1 MEFYMVTRSTVTE
14 RVSFN
19 SLVPK
24 NWLTAF
30 LDSRKIQYP
39 DGRPL
44 FAYQVDNQEFAHIG
58 KCLSFS
64 AALGAKGIAQ
74 RLPKWDALFVLYASL
89 WWRSNYQGGS
99 WRWENI
105 LTSLEIS
112 HDDFGHAVLRPL
124 VINGL
129 KYWKRELLINSQ
141 GRQFLGTI
149 IFEGG
154 IPLGLLT
161 QNSGFDTFLKG
172 VLKDSIVYA
181 GSGLSSTDFAERRKD
196 MLATAYQKEEFLILV
211 GKVIDTVISLKINND
226 LSSQQDPVTHLDSA
240 VPKWRTLFPISIE
253 GPEGNALI
261 NSLIRQ
267 SSKVKKKA
275 NAPIY
280 LQRSLTSS
288 NQSWEI
294 ENKVYFPKTILEE
307 ELHDYWQIAQC
318 GNKIDI
324 IASNGGNKVNLA
336 VLTLYRSGEFQVSP
350 LVKSLPESNSPEGW
364 LLGFYHKGK
373 AISELLP
380 LKGGEAIEPDLPL
393 GFEFNQN
400 QQWAFVCQ
408 GNVSTTK
415 DKLRVVLPE
424 QIYPAKF
431 VQAKLGELPGGRSV
445 IELSDNTDLSLD
457 DNEIYHFKV
466 KSENPANNNTIYR
479 IWSDRTL
486 TQKNSLIAVF
496 LGFPSITKII
506 GGSLILS
513 VERSTVFWRVRG
525 GAWQDNLNT
534 AMGLVDIAVFDEG
547 KITYRKKVVILP
559 KDLNVS
565 FKSHTEQF
573 NRGEIFFNSA
583 LIRSVSTQLN
593 EKAIQGEEVNG
604 VICLDVCSD
613 EPQLQLNVTLDL
625 IGSANPVNV
634 EFPFP
639 SSGAR
644 FMCVD
649 GAQLKDGMLV
659 TLSELNSIMLDVQHN
674 DPADVPRYF
683 FDLKLQSNDKN
694 SLLNKAQSSVKL
706 ILESQQLSNSLTLQL
721 PLIDKQIHIKRL
733 FALSEDLDARIKVA
747 VRRGSDVLAHFDVV
761 RYSLTLDLEET
772 ASGKVLYLTG
782 LVGSPDNFEN
792 DNCPDLIVKALH
804 YPEERGFEVPK
815 HEVAGINTNQWLLQV
830 LSKHNGPW
838 LVYEPQIN
846 SKIRPKLFFV
856 NHPYIE
862 DGGNETKQSPLR
874 DAISE
879 GTLQARLFKLDS
891 AVQNLVEDHNHPDWL
906 LIDAYVSGFNTLP
919 LTTFDLWDRFIKND
933 YAMAD
938 LYFRFIDDPTKA
950 LYIDNFA
957 EELPFLWEGIGAYA
971 WEKAFTK
978 KMNIL
983 SEILLP
989 LENGHTMLMEQ
1000 CVRWLKSLGELGA
1013 NTPTIVKY
1021 LNHKVL
1027 GKSVKLFSVFESD
1040 GAFEI
1045 ANKLLMAKT
1054 EDSHYQKLVRRNS
1067 DESWPNLEDELSKKL
1082 STDTDP
1088 KVLRLLQLIVSD
1100 LPSWRSSVVL
1110 TPILLGIQQ
1119 ANKNHTGF
1127 ITSGIDVLSVRNIIR
1142 FDKEW
1147 FEIAFLVGFSFTI
1160 GQLNNHE

>member
-1 MEFYMVTRSTVTE
+1 MVTKNTVAE

-44 FAYQVDNQEFAHIG
+44 FAYQVDNQEFANIG

-64 AALGAKGIAQ
+64 AAFGANSITK

-89 WWRSNYQGGS
+89 WWRSNYQGGAWS
-99 WRWENI
+99 WENI
-105 LTSLEIS
+105 LTSLELS
-112 HDDFGHAVLRPL
+112 SDEFGHAVLRPL

-129 KYWKRELLINSQ
+129 KYWKRELLQNSDR
-141 GRQFLGTI
+141 RQFLGTI

-161 QNSGFDTFLKG
+161 QNTGFDTFLKG
-172 VLKDSIVYA
+172 VLKDSIEYSGA
-181 GSGLSSTDFAERRKD
+181 GLTPTNFAERRKD
-196 MLATAYQKEEFLILV
+196 MLANAYQKEEFLILV
-211 GKVIDTVISLKINND
+211 GEVIGTVISLKVNND
-226 LSSQQDPVTHLDSA
+226 LSSHHDPVAHLDSA
-240 VPKWRTLFPISIE
+240 LPKWRTLFPISIE
-253 GPEGNALI
+253 GPEGNTLI
-261 NSLIRQ
+261 NSLIMQ

-275 NAPIY
+275 DAPIF
-280 LQRSLTSS
+280 LQRNLTFFNQCWSLS
-288 NQSWEI
+288 NQI
-294 ENKVYFPKTILEE
+294 HFPKTILDDDLQEF
-307 ELHDYWQIAQC
+307 WQIDKC

-324 IASNGGNKVNLA
+324 IASNSGNKVNLA

-350 LVKSLPESNSPEGW
+350 LVNSLPENNSPEDW
-364 LLGFYHKGK
+364 LLCFYRKGQ

-380 LKGGEAIEPDLPL
+380 LRGGEAIEPDLPL
-393 GFEFNQN
+393 GFECKQN
-400 QQWAFVCQ
+400 QQWTFVCQ
-408 GNVSTTK
+408 GNVKTSK

-424 QIYPAKF
+424 FVDASKF
-431 VQAKLGELPGGRSV
+431 DYNKLGELPGGRDI
-445 IELSDNTDLSLD
+445 IELVENTDLPID

-466 KSENPANNNTIYR
+466 KTEDTAENNTVYR
-479 IWSDRTL
+479 MWSDRTL
-486 TQKNSLIAVF
+486 TQKKSSIAVF
-496 LGFPSITKII
+496 IGSPRIIKII
-506 GGSLILS
+506 GGSLLFNVANTSIY
-513 VERSTVFWRVRG
+513 WRVRG
-525 GAWQDNLNT
+525 GAWRGDLNA
-534 AMGLVDIAVFDEG
+534 AMGLVDIAVIEDG
-547 KITYRKKVVILP
+547 KIVYRKKIVVLP

-573 NRGEIFFNSA
+573 NSGEIFFNSA
-583 LIRSVSTQLN
+583 SIRSVSTSIDGV
-593 EKAIQGEEVNG
+593 AIHGDEVNG
-604 VICLDVCSD
+604 QFCLDVCS
-613 EPQLQLNVTLDL
+613 EETQLHLDVILDL
-625 IGSANPVNV
+625 VGSVIPVNV

-644 FMCVD
+644 FMRVD
-649 GAQLKDGMLV
+649 GVQLKDGMLV

-674 DPADVPRYF
+674 DPTDVPRYSL
-683 FDLKLQSNDKN
+683 DLKLQSNDKT
-694 SLLNKAQSSVKL
+694 SLLNKAQSSAKL
-706 ILESQQLSNSLTLQL
+706 ILESQQLSDGLNLQL
-721 PLIDKQIHIKRL
+721 PLIDKQVHIKRL
-733 FALSEDLDARIKVA
+733 FALSEDLDAHIKVA

-761 RYSLTLDLEET
+761 RYSLILESEET

-782 LVGSPDNFEN
+782 LEGGPDNIEN
-792 DNCPDLIVKALH
+792 DNCPDLILKALH

-846 SKIRPKLFFV
+846 SRIRPKLFFV

-891 AVQNLVEDHNHPDWL
+891 AIQNLVEDHNHPDWL

-989 LENGHTMLMEQ
+989 LENGHTMLVEQ

-1027 GKSVKLFSVFESD
+1027 GKSVKLFSIFESD
-1040 GAFEI
+1040 GSFEI

-1067 DESWPNLEDELSKKL
+1067 DESWPNLEDELSTKL
-1082 STDTDP
+1082 SSDSDP

-1100 LPSWRSSVVL
+1100 LPPWRSSVVL
-1110 TPILLGIQQ
+1110 TPLLLGIQQ

-1147 FEIAFLVGFSFTI
+1147 FEIAFLVGFSFAI

>member
-1 MEFYMVTRSTVTE
+1 MIKTVVNE

-30 LDSRKIQYP
+30 LDSRKIQFP

-44 FAYQVDNQEFAHIG
+44 FAYQVDNEEFAHIG

-64 AALGAKGIAQ
+64 AAFGANDISK
-74 RLPKWDALFVLYASL
+74 RLPNWDALFVIYASL
-89 WWRSNYQGGS
+89 WWRSNYQGGAWS
-99 WRWENI
+99 WESI
-105 LTSLEIS
+105 LTSLELS
-112 HDDFGHAVLRPL
+112 HDEFSHAVLRPL

-129 KYWKRELLINSQ
+129 KYWKRELLTNSQ

-161 QNSGFDTFLKG
+161 QNSGFDAFLKG

-181 GSGLSSTDFAERRKD
+181 GSGLSPTDFAERRKD

-211 GKVIDTVISLKINND
+211 GKVIDTVISLKIKNE
-226 LSSQQDPVTHLDSA
+226 LSSQQDPVAHLDSV
-240 VPKWRTLFPISIE
+240 VPSWRTLFPISLE
-253 GPEGNALI
+253 GPEGSALI

-275 NAPIY
+275 NSPIY
-280 LQRSLTSS
+280 LQRSLISF
-288 NQSWEI
+288 NQSWAL
-294 ENKVYFPKTILEE
+294 ENEVCFPKTILEE
-307 ELHDYWQIAQC
+307 DLQEYWQIAQC
-318 GNKIDI
+318 GNKVDI

-350 LVKSLPESNSPEGW
+350 LEISLPESNSPEDW
-364 LLGFYHKGK
+364 LLCFYHKGK

-393 GFEFNQN
+393 GFEINQN
-400 QQWAFVCQ
+400 QKWTFVCQ

-424 QIYPAKF
+424 LIDPTKF
-431 VQAKLGELPGGRSV
+431 DQDKIGELPGGRSV
-445 IELSDNTDLSLD
+445 IELTNNTDLSLD
-457 DNEIYHFKV
+457 ENEIYHFKV
-466 KSENPANNNTIYR
+466 KAENPANNNTIYR
-479 IWSDRTL
+479 MWSDKTL
-486 TQKNSLIAVF
+486 TQKKSSIAVF

-506 GGSLILS
+506 GGSLLLN
-513 VERSTVFWRVRG
+513 VEKSTVFWRVRG

-534 AMGLVDIAVFDEG
+534 ALGLVDIAVFDTD
-547 KITYRKKVVILP
+547 KIVYRKKVVVLP

-583 LIRSVSTQLN
+583 SIRSVSTQLN

-604 VICLDVCSD
+604 QLCLDVCSD

-644 FMCVD
+644 FMRID
-649 GAQLKDGMLV
+649 GAQLKEGSLV

-674 DPADVPRYF
+674 DPTDVPRYF
-683 FDLKLQSNDKN
+683 LDLKLQSNDKI
-694 SLLNKAQSSVKL
+694 SLLNKAQSSEKL
-706 ILESQQLSNSLTLQL
+706 ILETQQLSDGLNLQL
-721 PLIDKQIHIKRL
+721 PLIDKQVHIKRL
-733 FALSEDLDARIKVA
+733 FALSEDLDAHIKIA

-761 RYSLTLDLEET
+761 RYSLILESDET
-772 ASGKVLYLTG
+772 SGGKVLYLTG
-782 LVGSPDNFEN
+782 LESSPVNIEN

-804 YPEERGFEVPK
+804 FPEERGFEVPK
-815 HEVAGINTNQWLLQV
+815 HEVAGINTNQWLLQD

-846 SKIRPKLFFV
+846 SRIRPKLFFV
-856 NHPYIE
+856 SHPYIE
-862 DGGNETKQSPLR
+862 DEDNQTKQSPLR

-879 GTLQARLFKLDS
+879 GTLPARLLKLDS
-891 AVQNLVEDHNHPDWL
+891 VILNLVENHNHPDWL

-919 LTTFDLWDRFIKND
+919 LTTFDLWDRFIKNE

-938 LYFRFIDDPTKA
+938 LYFRFIDDPSKA
-950 LYIDNFA
+950 LYIDSFA
-957 EELPFLWEGIGAYA
+957 EELPFLWEGIGANA

-978 KMNIL
+978 KMN
-983 SEILLP
+983 LLGQVLMP
-989 LENGHTMLMEQ
+989 LEDGHTMLVKQ
-1000 CVRWLKSLGELGA
+1000 CLRWLTSLGELGA
-1013 NTPTIVKY
+1013 TTPTIVKY
-1021 LNHKVL
+1021 LNHKIL
-1027 GKSVKLFSVFESD
+1027 GKSVKLFTVFETD
-1040 GAFEI
+1040 GAFKL
-1045 ANKLLMAKT
+1045 ANSTLMAKT
-1054 EDSHYQKLVRRNS
+1054 EDSPYQKLVRRNS
-1067 DESWPNLEDELSKKL
+1067 EESWPTLEDELSTKL
-1082 STDTDP
+1082 STDSDP
-1088 KVLRLLQLIVSD
+1088 KVLEFLQLIVSD
-1100 LPSWRSSVVL
+1100 LPPWRSSVVL

-1119 ANKNHTGF
+1119 ANKNHTAF

-1147 FEIAFLVGFSFTI
+1147 FETAYLVGFSFAI

>member
-1 MEFYMVTRSTVTE
+1 MVTKNIVAE

-30 LDSRKIQYP
+30 LDSREIQFP

-44 FAYQVDNQEFAHIG
+44 FAYQVDNEEFAHIG

-64 AALGAKGIAQ
+64 AAFGAKGITK

-89 WWRSNYQGGS
+89 WWRSSYQGGAWS
-99 WRWENI
+99 WENI
-105 LTSLEIS
+105 LTSLELS
-112 HDDFGHAVLRPL
+112 HDEFGHTVLRSL

-181 GSGLSSTDFAERRKD
+181 GSGLSPTDFAERRKD

-226 LSSQQDPVTHLDSA
+226 LSSQQDPVTHLDNA
-240 VPKWRTLFPISIE
+240 VPTWRTLFPISIE

-307 ELHDYWQIAQC
+307 ELQDYWQIAQC

-350 LVKSLPESNSPEGW
+350 LVKSLPERNSPEDW

-424 QIYPAKF
+424 LIDPAKF
-431 VQAKLGELPGGRSV
+431 VQVKLGELPGGRSV

-466 KSENPANNNTIYR
+466 KSEIPANNNTIYR

-486 TQKNSLIAVF
+486 TQKNSSIAVF

-506 GGSLILS
+506 GGSLLLS

-547 KITYRKKVVILP
+547 KIAYRKKVVILP

-583 LIRSVSTQLN
+583 LIRTVSTQLN

-613 EPQLQLNVTLDL
+613 VPQLQLNVTLDL

-706 ILESQQLSNSLTLQL
+706 ILESQQLSDSLTLQL

-747 VRRGSDVLAHFDVV
+747 VRRGSDVLAHFNVV

-782 LVGSPDNFEN
+782 LVGSPDNVEN

-830 LSKHNGPW
+830 LSKYNGPW

-891 AVQNLVEDHNHPDWL
+891 AIQNLVEDHNHPDWL
-906 LIDAYVSGFNTLP
+906 LIDAYVSDFNTLP

-989 LENGHTMLMEQ
+989 LENGHTMLVEQ

-1067 DESWPNLEDELSKKL
+1067 DESWPNLEDELSTKL
-1082 STDTDP
+1082 SKDSDP

-1100 LPSWRSSVVL
+1100 LPPWRSSVVL

-1147 FEIAFLVGFSFTI
+1147 FEIAFLVGFSFAI